1 RRRQLEEALE
11 DSLGRGDIQV
21 RQVIVQGGAVEF
33 PFPAGE
39 QQQGFHV
46 GRKGEL
52 CADLRIIERLQA
64 DAVAGSEQGT
74 LLLIPNSERKH
85 SAQFLEPVS
94 SPGDVG
100 LQQGFGIRARA
111 KPHASAFQLA
121 PQLLEVVDLAVKDN
135 CVAPI
140 RRGHGLL
147 ARRKVNDAQPAV
159 TQGEAL
165 VPIVALA
172 IRPAMRQCA
181 RHCTDQV
188 VVSLSDESS
197 YATHR
202 LLSSTTYARES
213 AGTNPAD
220 LEPSGASSAAQTGV
234 ALGASHRR
242 SRPA

>member
-1 RRRQLEEALE
+1 MRE
-11 DSLGRGDIQV
+11 
-21 RQVIVQGGAVEF
+21 
-33 PFPAGE
+33 
-39 QQQGFHV
+39 
-46 GRKGEL
+46 
-52 CADLRIIERLQA
+52 IERLQA
-64 DAVAGSEQGT
+64 DAVAGSEQAT

-121 PQLLEVVDLAVKDN
+121 PQLLEIVDLAVKDN

-165 VPIVALA
+165 VPIVALP
-172 IRPAMRQCA
+172 IRTAMCQHA
-181 RHCTDQV
+181 SHQLDQV
-188 VVSLSDESS
+188 AVSSSDHSCDS
-197 YATHR
+197 TH
-202 LLSSTTYARES
+202 
-213 AGTNPAD
+213 G
-220 LEPSGASSAAQTGV
+220 
-234 ALGASHRR
+234 
-242 SRPA
+242 